1 LAGSNFQEMP
11 LKPSFYNLF
20 FENDGRS
27 IIFNT
32 LTSAITELNADVLR
46 CIRDNNIGTLNEET
60 IGMLENMGVIVDDD
74 YNELQEYLGHYERSK
89 DQDGRIHAK
98 LMLSTSCNLCC
109 TYCYQNAAE
118 NPTNIMGDSAI
129 RAFIL
134 WTENQ
139 FVNDTNVRE
148 LAIELYGGEPL
159 LARVR
164 LPSLFKELNR
174 LSDLYSIPVSYAI
187 VTNGTLIDD
196 LLIDIFVDNRVDM
209 QITLDGD
216 KETHDS
222 RRRWK
227 SGAGTYEQIITSIRK
242 ILARGGSDL
251 LQVRM
256 NIDANNLPKVSVL
269 ANELKTIGVKRFHCG
284 WIHFREKAMP
294 YSEHIINTFDLD
306 SKFDVELY
314 KVLNPLGYAHSPCDL
329 ERKMTCMFHWKN
341 GFVFTPSMD
350 VFKCDELIEQ
360 KEHCIGHVDNDGE
373 MALDR
378 STYDKFISRKPTDF
392 TDCPS
397 CRYLPQ
403 CGSGCPIK
411 SLHSKGDLHSNYCET
426 SCESVF
432 RKVNNYINAVR
443 FHGVG
448 FD

>member
-1 LAGSNFQEMP
+1 MP

-20 FENDGRS
+20 FKIEGRS

-32 LTSAITELNADVLR
+32 LTSAIAELNADDLR
-46 CIRDNNIGTLNEET
+46 CIRDNNIGTLDEET
-60 IGMLENMGVIVDDD
+60 IGMLENMGVIVEDD
-74 YNELQEYLGHYERSK
+74 YNELQEYLSQYERSK

-98 LMLSTSCNLCC
+98 LMLSTSCNLSC
-109 TYCYQNAAE
+109 TYCYQSASE
-118 NPTNIMGDSAI
+118 NPTNIMGDSAV
-129 RAFIL
+129 RAFIQ

-139 FVNDTNVRE
+139 FINDTNVRG

-164 LPSLFKELNR
+164 LPLLFRELNR
-174 LSDLYSIPVSYAI
+174 LSKIYNIPVSYSI
-187 VTNGTLIDD
+187 VTNGTLLDD
-196 LLIDIFVDNRVDM
+196 SLIDIFVDNRVDI

-227 SGAGTYEQIITSIRK
+227 SGAGTYDQIVASIRK
-242 ILARGGSDL
+242 ILARGGADL

-256 NIDANNLPKVSVL
+256 NIDSNNLPKVSGL
-269 ANELKTIGVKRFHCG
+269 AIELKTIGVKRFHCG
-284 WIHFREKAMP
+284 WIHFREKIML
-294 YSEHIINTFDLD
+294 YSDYIIDACELD
-306 SKFDVELY
+306 STVDLELY
-314 KVLNPLGYAHSPCDL
+314 KVLNPLGYAVSPCDL

-350 VFKCDELIEQ
+350 VFKCDELIGQ
-360 KEHCIGHVDNDGE
+360 KEHCIGHVNNDGD
-373 MALDR
+373 MILDR
-378 STYDKFISRKPTDF
+378 ATYDKSISRTPADF

-403 CGSGCPIK
+403 CGSGCAIK
-411 SLHSKGDLHSNYCET
+411 SLHSKGNLHSNYCEV
-426 SCESVF
+426 SSDSVF
-432 RKVNNYINAVR
+432 RKVSNYINALH
-443 FHGVG
+443 FHAVG